1 MASERLRA
9 TVTTDSTRMEAG
21 SVSRLTMPTQ
31 RRATQP
37 ARTRERGVPLSHSR
51 LVLATVVLGA
61 LLLPVRV
68 LAADSFSAAE
78 KQIDAKLE
86 ASLAELS
93 SVRNA
98 IAKEKVPLSREVAR
112 LENEVVALERRRAA
126 LFSERDARSIDLDKL
141 RRQVDSLAQQDEF
154 VNSRLNEF
162 VRDFEGRLHISELS
176 RYEAIT
182 AAAKLS
188 QKDANLDEEGRRKT
202 QIAVVTA
209 ALGRL
214 DRQLGGEIFPGE
226 ALSPEGVLVSGTFLA
241 LGPTVFFDGDEGR
254 VRGIVESQLNAADP
268 VVVPL
273 PGSLLAD
280 LGDIASSGR
289 GLLPFDATLGKA
301 IKQEKARKSIGQY
314 VEDGGV
320 VGYVIIGLGFAALVL
335 TGFKM
340 ADILGFPVATPD
352 QVDGVLSELA
362 EGSFD
367 GALKQARQ
375 VRGVAGEMLQL
386 GVENSTEKRAL
397 LEEMLFERILRIR
410 PRLERFLPFLAIT
423 AAAAPLLGLL
433 GTVIGMIKTFQ
444 LITIFGTGDAKS
456 LSSGISEALVTTALG
471 LCVAIPTLILHGALS
486 RMARHKIG
494 LLEQISVAFVN
505 GVSSLRAH
513 RKQDPEPQG
522 GATP

>member
-1 MASERLRA
+1 MTTLAPDGIERSATLRGA
-9 TVTTDSTRMEAG
+9 RPIMMNNTLSTRPIA
-21 SVSRLTMPTQ
+21 V
-31 RRATQP
+31 
-37 ARTRERGVPLSHSR
+37 LSC
-51 LVLATVVLGA
+51 LLCGLA
-61 LLLPVRV
+61 LLLTGSQ
-68 LAADSFSAAE
+68 AAAASFDQAE
-78 KQIDAKLE
+78 GKIDAKLE

-93 SVRNA
+93 SVRNT
-98 IAKEKVPLSREVAR
+98 IAKEKVPLSREVSK
-112 LENEVVALERRRAA
+112 LENEVLALERRRAE
-126 LFSERDARSIDLDKL
+126 LFEERDARSIDLDKL
-141 RRQVDSLAQQDEF
+141 RRQVESLAQQDEF

-162 VRDFEGRLHISELS
+162 VRDFEGRLHISELP
-176 RYEAIT
+176 RYEALT

-188 QKDANLDEEGRRKT
+188 QKNVNLDAEARRAT
-202 QIAVVTA
+202 QIAVVQA
-209 ALGRL
+209 AL
-214 DRQLGGEIFPGE
+214 DRMDAQLGGQIFAGE
-226 ALSPEGVLVSGTFLA
+226 ALSPEGVLVEGSFLA
-241 LGPTVFFDGDEGR
+241 LGPTVFFDSNDDS
-254 VRGIVESQLNAADP
+254 VRGLVESQLNAADP
-268 VVVPL
+268 VVVAL
-273 PGSLLAD
+273 PDALLTD
-280 LGDIASSGR
+280 LASVTSTGR

-320 VGYVIIGLGFAALVL
+320 VGYVIIGLGIAALVL

-340 ADILGFPVATPD
+340 ADIMGFPVATPD

-367 GALKQARQ
+367 GALKQARA
-375 VRGVAGEMLQL
+375 VKGVAGDMLEL

-397 LEEMLFERILRIR
+397 LEEMLFERILRVR

-423 AAAAPLLGLL
+423 AAASPLLGLL

-486 RMARHKIG
+486 RMARHKVG

-505 GVSSLRAH
+505 GVSSLRSDRRADH
-513 RKQDPEPQG
+513 EQRG
-522 GATP
+522 GSVS